1 MTKLG
6 NMGMRTAAV
15 VALLMGV
22 VPVLAWAEPVSPP
35 VPVKPETARAKP
47 PAAPPT
53 LDELLGLKP
62 ETPAAKEGAPVV
74 DISREELDQRLK
86 EPTIDD
92 QFKAAV
98 ELMGRSATRLG
109 PGGDVGL
116 DTQRLQEETL
126 RKLDALLSQM
136 KKRQEQQQQQ
146 QQQQS
151 EDQQSQKNKDK
162 QKQQQPQPS
171 QPQAAKPAGSAKE
184 NQAGRGENNAEIDP
198 PARQAAK
205 LRPGLDA
212 AKAAWG
218 ALPQR
223 LREML
228 LQGSD
233 ERFSTSYEQLTEDY
247 YKRLAEQK
255 P

>member
-1 MTKLG
+1 MMKLG
-6 NMGMRTAAV
+6 NMTMRTAATL
-15 VALLMGV
+15 ALLAGV
-22 VPVLAWAEPVSPP
+22 IPALTWAQPASPP
-35 VPVKPETARAKP
+35 APPKTERAPAKP

-62 ETPAAKEGAPVV
+62 ATPVAKEGAAVV
-74 DISREELDQRLK
+74 DTSREELDQRLK

-126 RKLDALLSQM
+126 RKLDALLSPM

-146 QQQQS
+146 QHS

-162 QKQQQPQPS
+162 QNQQQQQPS
-171 QPQAAKPAGSAKE
+171 QPQAPKPAGSAKE
-184 NQAGRGENNAEIDP
+184 NQAGRGENRAEVDP
-198 PARQAAK
+198 PARQAVK